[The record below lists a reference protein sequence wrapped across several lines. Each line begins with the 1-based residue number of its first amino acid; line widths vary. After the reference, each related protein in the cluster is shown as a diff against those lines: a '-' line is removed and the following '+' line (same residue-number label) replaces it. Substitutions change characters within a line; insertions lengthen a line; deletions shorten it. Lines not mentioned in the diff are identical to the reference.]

1 MTSGF
6 ATLHIAV
13 TVLITAALSI
23 PVAAAL
29 LRAPKAEAVT
39 AALVAGLTTF
49 GWRLAANVDALNADG
64 VPWVSANDALAPV
77 VTYVTL
83 GMYASLRPPTDTR
96 RFEQLRVALAAVA
109 FVVNV
114 VAI

>member
-49 GWRLAANVDALNADG
+49 GWRLAATSTPSTPMACRG
-64 VPWVSANDALAPV
+64 SA
-77 VTYVTL
+77 
-83 GMYASLRPPTDTR
+83 PTTPLPR
-96 RFEQLRVALAAVA
+96 W
-109 FVVNV
+109 
-114 VAI
+114 